1 MRLMLRIVLPVVV
14 AITIAVAGA
23 SYIASATPCE
33 FVLGFKTLHD
43 MIPQIVGDCRS
54 DELHNPDNGD
64 GLQLTT
70 NGLLVWRKAD
80 NFTAFTDSLTTWVN
94 GPYGLQSRP
103 NGDRFEWEVTT
114 SPPPVP
120 PPAESLPP
128 GSDTLVQ
135 QAIAD
140 AARRAGVDPTA
151 VGVVSVEDREWSDSS
166 LGCPKPGQ
174 FYAQVIT
181 PGFLIVVEAA
191 GQRYEYHTDAGR
203 RLELC

>member
-1 MRLMLRIVLPVVV
+1 MRLMSRIVLPFVV
-14 AITIAVAGA
+14 AITIVVTGA
-23 SYIASATPCE
+23 NYIVSAAPCE
-33 FVLGFKTLHD
+33 FMLGFKTLHD
-43 MIPQIVGDCRS
+43 LIPAIVGDCTS

-103 NGDRFEWEVTT
+103 NGDRFDWEVTT

-120 PPAESLPP
+120 PPVESLPP

-140 AARRAGVDPTA
+140 AARRAGIDPTA
-151 VGVVSVEDREWSDSS
+151 VVVVSVEDREWSDSS
-166 LGCPKPGQ
+166 LGCPQPGQ

-203 RLELC
+203 RVELC

>member
-1 MRLMLRIVLPVVV
+1 MRLMSRIVLPFVV
-14 AITIAVAGA
+14 AITIVVAGA
-23 SYIASATPCE
+23 SNIASAAPCE

-103 NGDRFEWEVTT
+103 NGDRFDWEVTT
-114 SPPPVP
+114 SPPPEP

-151 VGVVSVEDREWSDSS
+151 VVVVSVEDREWSDSS

-203 RLELC
+203 RVELC